1 MAGILYL
8 CATPIGNL
16 EDMTYRAVRILDEV
30 DLIAAEDTRNSVKL
44 LNHFEINT
52 PMTSY
57 HHNNRYDKADYLIG
71 VLNEGKNIALISDA
85 GMPGISDPGEEL
97 VKKCIENGITV
108 SPIPGATAGL
118 SALICSGFSTREFC
132 FEGFLPAEKKDAKKL
147 LEALKNETRT
157 MIFYEAPHRLLK
169 TLSLFYE
176 FFGDREIAVCKELT
190 KKHETFL
197 YMTLGEAI
205 SFYESNEPKGEFV
218 LILKG
223 MDRKVLEE
231 QSQAEFLEMSLED
244 HMQMYL
250 DRGMDKKEAMKRV
263 AKDRGVTKRDIY
275 KLLIE

>member
-1 MAGILYL
+1 MAGVLYL

-16 EDMTYRAVRILDEV
+16 EDMTYRAVRILSEV

-44 LNHFEINT
+44 LNHFDIHT

-57 HHNNRYDKADYLIG
+57 HHNNRYDKAEYLIS
-71 VLNEGKNIALISDA
+71 VLNEGKSIALISDA

-132 FEGFLPAEKKDAKKL
+132 FEGFLPSEKKEQREL
-147 LEALKNETRT
+147 LESLKNETRT
-157 MIFYEAPHRLLK
+157 MIFYEAPHRLVK
-169 TLSLFYE
+169 TLTLFSEY
-176 FFGDREIAVCKELT
+176 FGDREMALCKELT
-190 KKHETFL
+190 KRHETFL
-197 YMTLGEAI
+197 YMTLSEAI
-205 SFYESNEPKGEFV
+205 AYYEANEPKGEFV
-218 LILKG
+218 LVLKG
-223 MDRKVLEE
+223 MDKQALKE
-231 QSQAEFLEMSLED
+231 QSQAEFLEMSLEE
-244 HMQMYL
+244 HMQLYL
-250 DRGMDKKEAMKRV
+250 DKGIDRKEAMKLV

>member
-44 LNHFEINT
+44 LNHFEIKT

-71 VLNEGKNIALISDA
+71 ILNEGKNIALISDA

-108 SPIPGATAGL
+108 TPIPGATAGL

-169 TLSLFYE
+169 TLGMFQE

-197 YMTLGEAI
+197 YMTLNEAV
-205 SFYESNEPKGEFV
+205 SFYENNEPKGEFV

-223 MDRKVLEE
+223 MDKKVLEE

-250 DRGMDKKEAMKRV
+250 DRGIDKKEAMKLV

>member
-1 MAGILYL
+1 MSGILYL

-16 EDMTYRAVRILDEV
+16 EDITFRALRILEEV

-44 LNHFEINT
+44 LNHFNIKT

-57 HHNNRYDKADYLIG
+57 HHNNRYDKAEYLTG
-71 VLNEGKNIALISDA
+71 LLNDGKSIALISDA

-97 VKKCIENGITV
+97 VRSCIESGIRV
-108 SPIPGATAGL
+108 CPLPGATAGL
-118 SALICSGFSTREFC
+118 SALICSGFSTKEFC
-132 FEGFLPAEKKDAKKL
+132 FEGFLPAEKREQKSL
-147 LEALKNETRT
+147 LEQLKDETRT

-169 TLSLFYE
+169 TLILFREY
-176 FFGDREIAVCKELT
+176 FGDRRVAVCKELT

-197 YMTLGEAI
+197 YMSLESAVSYFEENEAR
-205 SFYESNEPKGEFV
+205 GEFV
-218 LILKG
+218 L
-223 MDRKVLEE
+223 VLEGLDKKI
-231 QSQAEFLEMSLED
+231 LEERSHEAFSDMPLDE

-250 DRGMDKKEAMKRV
+250 SQGLDKKEAMKLV